1 MPKGQFSNTKGAV
14 CNAPVEADSMCNILP
29 RVADSNALIFLKLKR
44 KLSYHRHVLFQ
55 PVRPEIMKLALNDL
69 KENNFLYN
77 DVVVHL
83 DNIPFDL
90 MSLDQ
95 IPIVRE
101 GNTREEIDLID

>member
-1 MPKGQFSNTKGAV
+1 MPKGQFSKIKGAV
-14 CNAPVEADSMCNILP
+14 CKVAVEADSMCNILP
-29 RVADSNALIFLKLKR
+29 RGADSNGLILLKLKR
-44 KLSYHRHVLFQ
+44 KLSYHGHVLFE
-55 PVRPEIMKLALNDL
+55 PVRPEIVKLALNYL
-69 KENNFLYN
+69 KESNFLYN

-101 GNTREEIDLID
+101 GNTHE

>member
-1 MPKGQFSNTKGAV
+1 MQRG
-14 CNAPVEADSMCNILP
+14 
-29 RVADSNALIFLKLKR
+29 ADSNGLILPKLKR
-44 KLSYHRHVLFQ
+44 KLSYHGHVLFE
-55 PVRPEIMKLALNDL
+55 PVRPEMALNYL

-95 IPIVRE
+95 IRIVRE
-101 GNTREEIDLID
+101 GNTHEEIDPIDELEEGEIL